1 MFYGITNSPAVFQTI
16 MNHLFRDLINQEV
29 VVVYM
34 DDILIY
40 MRDMKEYNKVIEEIL
55 IILKD
60 NDLFLKP
67 EKCI

>member
-1 MFYGITNSPAVFQTI
+1 MTNSPAVFQTI

>member
-1 MFYGITNSPAVFQTI
+1 MTNSPAVFQTI

-40 MRDMKEYNKVIEEIL
+40 MRDMKEYNKVIEKIL